1 MTITNTYLNNAAAA
15 MAGESHVYPN
25 YLLVSTDST
34 ITAIGTQDTALSGE
48 IGTRIQ
54 TGNIRT
60 GRTIRYN
67 AIRSPADVVDGTNG
81 DQIYAAGLSS
91 ASAGVDFHMGMPL
104 GILTHTTNFSIEF
117 DFGVLT
123 DR

>member
-1 MTITNTYLNNAAAA
+1 MTITNTYLRNAAAA

-81 DQIYAAGLSS
+81 DRIYAVGIDS
-91 ASAGVDFHMGMPL
+91 ASTGNGLQMGIPL